1 MRAGPAGNDRDV
13 DDVEKPK
20 IINVGKENAAQ
31 DGRGENAGKKM
42 RENDLLLRTTGIS
55 RNPGPRSK

>member
-31 DGRGENAGKKM
+31 DGRGEKCGKEDARK
-42 RENDLLLRTTGIS
+42 RPVVTYHWY
-55 RNPGPRSK
+55 